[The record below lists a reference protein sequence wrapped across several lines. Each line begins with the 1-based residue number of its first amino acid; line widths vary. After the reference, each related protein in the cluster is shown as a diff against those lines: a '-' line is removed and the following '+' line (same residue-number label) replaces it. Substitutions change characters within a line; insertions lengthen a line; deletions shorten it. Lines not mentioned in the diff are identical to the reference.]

1 MWVEKPYMLHT
12 HSQFSVILLVRMWVE
27 KILVNK
33 NKNRK
38 TSSSLWG
45 CELKSVRFH
54 WLGFAQHVILLV
66 RMWVEKW
73 SIWNTYRQGLC
84 HPPCEDV
91 SWKGLLPKSFA
102 LSASS
107 SSLWGCELKNP
118 FYTLLLCC
126 KYRHPPCEDVSWKS
140 NLVYIILWLQCHPPC
155 EDVSWKTIIK
165 QYSLIFFVI
174 LLVRMWVE
182 KSYLYTCVTQS
193 LVILLVRMWVEKFPY
208 NI

>member
-1 MWVEKPYMLHT
+1 MSWKSKIKLLYKCRYSHPPCEDVSWKTSFVVYLLQSDGSSSLWGCELKNTQMLSLPYAVKSSSLWGCELKSFCVKWIMVRYI
-12 HSQFSVILLVRMWVE
+12 VILLVRMWVE
-27 KILVNK
+27 KIVSSCLHPVY
-33 NKNRK
+33 

-107 SSLWGCELKNP
+107 SSMWGCELKR
-118 FYTLLLCC
+118 
-126 KYRHPPCEDVSWKS
+126 K
-140 NLVYIILWLQCHPPC
+140 
-155 EDVSWKTIIK
+155 
-165 QYSLIFFVI
+165 
-174 LLVRMWVE
+174 
-182 KSYLYTCVTQS
+182 
-193 LVILLVRMWVEKFPY
+193 
-208 NI
+208 